1 MDVQEAVASRYSC
14 RAFLDTPVPESVVR
28 DIVEQAARSPSGGN
42 IQPWFVHAVSGE
54 PLARLKAQIALRAEE
69 HIFGD
74 GAEYHIYPRG
84 LKEPYNTRRHVVG
97 ELLYRSIGVAR
108 EDKQGRRRQYRR
120 NYLLFD
126 APVALFFALDRSL
139 GPPQWSDL
147 GMYLQTVML
156 LARSHGLHTCPQEA
170 WTYWH
175 KTLGAFLELPPE
187 HILFCGMALG
197 HADPKAAIN
206 GWDSPRALLC
216 EFATF
221 RGF

>member
-1 MDVQEAVASRYSC
+1 MDVQEAVGSRYSC

-28 DIVEQAARSPSGGN
+28 DIVERAARAPSGGN
-42 IQPWFVHAVSGE
+42 IQPWFVHAVAGE
-54 PLARLKAQIALRAEE
+54 PLAQLKAQIAVRAET

-74 GAEYHIYPRG
+74 GAEYAIYPSH
-84 LKEPYNTRRHVVG
+84 LKEPYNTRRRAVG
-97 ELLYRSIGVAR
+97 ELLYRSIDVPRDDR
-108 EDKQGRRRQYRR
+108 EGRRRQYRR

-126 APVALFFALDRSL
+126 APVALFFTLDRTM

-175 KTLGAFLELPPE
+175 KTLPAFFDLPSE

-197 HADPKAAIN
+197 HADPQAPIN
-206 GWDSPRALLC
+206 GWDSPRAPLAD
-216 EFATF
+216 FATF

>member
-1 MDVQEAVASRYSC
+1 MDVREAVASRYSC

-28 DIVEQAARSPSGGN
+28 DIVERAARAPSGGN

-54 PLARLKAQIALRAEE
+54 PLKRLKAQIAVRAEE

-74 GAEYHIYPRG
+74 GAEYAIYPRG
-84 LKEPYNTRRHVVG
+84 LKEPYDTRRHVVG

-139 GPPQWSDL
+139 GPPQWADL

-197 HADPKAAIN
+197 HGDPQAAIN
-206 GWDSPRALLC
+206 GWDSPRAPLG

>member
-14 RAFLDTPVPESVVR
+14 RAFLDMPVPESVVR
-28 DIVEQAARSPSGGN
+28 DIVERAARAPSGGN
-42 IQPWFVHAVSGE
+42 IQPWFVHAVAGE
-54 PLARLKAQIALRAEE
+54 PLAQFKAQIAARAEA

-74 GAEYHIYPRG
+74 GAEYAIYPSH
-84 LKEPYNTRRHVVG
+84 LKEPYDTRRRTVG
-97 ELLYRSIGVAR
+97 ELLYRSIDVPRNDR
-108 EDKQGRRRQYRR
+108 EGRRRQYRR

-126 APVALFFALDRSL
+126 APVALFFTLDRTM
-139 GPPQWSDL
+139 GPPPWSDL

-156 LARSHGLHTCPQEA
+156 LARSHGLDTCPQEA

-175 KTLGAFLELPPE
+175 KTLTAFLDLPPE

-197 HADPKAAIN
+197 HADPQASIN
-206 GWDSPRALLC
+206 GWDSPRAPLAD
-216 EFATF
+216 FATF

>member
-28 DIVEQAARSPSGGN
+28 DILERAARAPSGGN
-42 IQPWFVHAVSGE
+42 VQPWLVHAVAGE
-54 PLARLKAQIALRAEE
+54 PLKRLKAEIAVRAKE

-74 GAEYHIYPRG
+74 GAEYAIYPSP
-84 LKEPYNTRRHVVG
+84 LKEPYETRRHKIG
-97 ELLYRSIGVAR
+97 ELLYRSINVAR
-108 EDKQGRRRQYRR
+108 EDRDGRRRQYRR
-120 NYLLFD
+120 NYLFFD
-126 APVALFFALDRSL
+126 APVGLFITLDRTM
-139 GPPQWSDL
+139 GPPQWSDV

-175 KTLGAFLELPPE
+175 KTIAAFLDIPSEQM
-187 HILFCGMALG
+187 LFCGMALG
-197 HADPKAAIN
+197 HADPDAPIN
-206 GWDSPRALLC
+206 RWQSPRVPLA